1 MASLEMASHE
11 SGNTKTDSK
20 LKKRDW
26 FLTINEKSLEHYEDI
41 KNYFKNLKSCTYVL
55 CVEHI
60 GQENKHYHLF
70 AQFKNMISLS
80 LKKLFGSHVEAIRG
94 TPQDT
99 IRYMK
104 CEDDKHKKLGI
115 KFELIDEWG
124 ELRSYGGLRV
134 GDIKKMTSNE
144 LDELPG
150 MYFNIASKLQS
161 EKNNDINLDDV
172 HKDVKVYYIWGP
184 SGVGKSRR
192 AIEIVKE
199 HGFKSVNMV
208 KYENGFYH
216 GVGTVKACIYDDF
229 RDSHMSASEFINFID
244 YNKHHMN
251 IKGGSKINEYELI
264 IVTSVQ
270 NPNIIYKNM
279 SDEPRKQ
286 WLRRIEIINMNDL
299 ELNDITL

>member
-11 SGNTKTDSK
+11 SGNTKSG

-41 KNYFKNLKSCTYVL
+41 KNYFKSLKSCTYVL

-104 CEDDKHKKLGI
+104 CEDDKHKKLGVTASI
-115 KFELIDEWG
+115 IDEWG
-124 ELRSYGGLRV
+124 TLRSYGGVRV
-134 GDIKKMTSNE
+134 GDIKKMTSDE

-150 MYFNIASKLQS
+150 IYFNIASKLQS
-161 EKNNDINLDDV
+161 KKNNDINIDDV
-172 HKDVKVYYIWGP
+172 YKNIKVYYIWGP
-184 SGVGKSRR
+184 SGVGKSHR
-192 AIEIVKE
+192 AIDIVKE

-216 GVGTVKACIYDDF
+216 GVGTIKVCIYDDF
-229 RDSHMSASEFINFID
+229 RDSHMPASEFINFID
-244 YNKHHMN
+244 YNKHPMN

-264 IVTSVQ
+264 IITSVQ
-270 NPNIIYKNM
+270 DPYTIYKNM

-299 ELNDITL
+299 ELNDIKL